1 MNKLILLILLCL
13 PIIGCASFPIIENN
27 TYELLSSENIQ
38 NDDDEPSIFVY
49 VLRGSLVVSVLGFL
63 AYFLIKSWWRAWKNK
78 LRWVQILTYIVF
90 GFLALLLLIG
100 VFFSIVGVYNPG
112 G

>member
-1 MNKLILLILLCL
+1 MKKLLLILLCL

-49 VLRGSLVVSVLGFL
+49 ILRGSLVVSVLGFL
-63 AYFLIKSWWRAWKNK
+63 GYFLIKYWWRAWQNK

>member
-1 MNKLILLILLCL
+1 MKKLPLILLCL
-13 PIIGCASFPIIENN
+13 PIIIFASFPIIENN
-27 TYELLSSENIQ
+27 TYELLLSENIQ

-49 VLRGSLVVSVLGFL
+49 ILRGSLVVSVLGFL
-63 AYFLIKSWWRAWKNK
+63 AYFLIKFLWRAWRNK

-100 VFFSIVGVYNPG
+100 IFFSIVGVYNPG

>member
-1 MNKLILLILLCL
+1 MKKLLLILLYL
-13 PIIGCASFPIIENN
+13 PIIGFASFPIIENN
-27 TYELLSSENIQ
+27 TYELLSFENIQ
-38 NDDDEPSIFVY
+38 NDEPSIFVY

-63 AYFLIKSWWRAWKNK
+63 AYFLIKYWWRAWKNK

>member
-1 MNKLILLILLCL
+1 MKKLLLILLCL
-13 PIIGCASFPIIENN
+13 PIIGFASFPIFENN

-63 AYFLIKSWWRAWKNK
+63 AYFLIKYWWRAWRNK

>member
-13 PIIGCASFPIIENN
+13 PIIGFASFPIIENN

-63 AYFLIKSWWRAWKNK
+63 GYFLIKYWWRAWKNK
-78 LRWVQILTYIVF
+78 LKWVQILTYIVF
-90 GFLALLLLIG
+90 GFLALILLIG